1 MSTVEF
7 EDFKKLDIRVGRILE
22 ATKVEGSSKLIKL
35 SIEIGAETK
44 QAIAG
49 IIKYYD
55 VPSLVGKLVIVVTNL
70 KPKEMM
76 GLKSEVMVLAAFD
89 GKELSLLRPDKDIAT
104 GSPVS

>member
-1 MSTVEF
+1 
-7 EDFKKLDIRVGRILE
+7 
-22 ATKVEGSSKLIKL
+22 
-35 SIEIGAETK
+35 
-44 QAIAG
+44 
-49 IIKYYD
+49 
-55 VPSLVGKLVIVVTNL
+55 NL